1 MILFAVKNDKGEWLY
16 SDEYNDWVDQLSQAT
31 FYDTFEDADDDI
43 ECWELSNAYVVELV
57 EAPEKVV
64 VNEKEA
70 SLLEKMADGTN
81 FNGERGFEPG
91 LVITNFVLNNPVHGE
106 SHFETEDRLMRAYV
120 NGWTVEK
127 PKRYIVLMRL
137 PGKKGPDDNVW
148 HYMRAMRS
156 QQGDYIWWSFAD
168 ADGTCKS
175 HRNDAF
181 TAAEIEHYG
190 LQDCERIPVA
200 D

>member
-1 MILFAVKNDKGEWLY
+1 MYVIENDNGEVLDRICYEFTSDVDRALLF
-16 SDEYNDWVDQLSQAT
+16 DEPIAPAEYAKRYGGHV
-31 FYDTFEDADDDI
+31 I
-43 ECWELSNAYVVELV
+43 ELV
-57 EAPEKVV
+57 EKQEPVV
-64 VNEKEA
+64 VSEEEA
-70 SLLEKMADGTN
+70 KLLKRAKGNGWRVAGAINQHMRAALPSSEPFDVGTK
-81 FNGERGFEPG
+81 
-91 LVITNFVLNNPVHGE
+91 L
-106 SHFETEDRLMRAYV
+106 EDRLMRAYV

-190 LQDCERIPVA
+190 LQDCDKEEVT
-200 D
+200 DDEQ

>member
-1 MILFAVKNDKGEWLY
+1 MSLFAVKNDKGEWLY

-43 ECWELSNAYVVELV
+43 ECWELSNAYVVELA
-57 EAPEKVV
+57 EAPAKVV

-120 NGWTVEK
+120 NGYTVAKE
-127 PKRYIVLMRL
+127 PKYYVKV
-137 PGKKGPDDNVW
+137 PGKFAG
-148 HYMRAMRS
+148 
-156 QQGDYIWWSFAD
+156 GDRFYCKLQEEFIETAQLL
-168 ADGTCKS
+168 DGDPRFMLTM
-175 HRNDAF
+175 
-181 TAAEIEHYG
+181 AEIEQLG
-190 LQDCERIPVA
+190 LTRCERVEVT
-200 D
+200 DDGND

>member
-1 MILFAVKNDKGEWLY
+1 MSLFAVKNDKGEWLY

-43 ECWELSNAYVVELV
+43 ECWELSNAYVVELA
-57 EAPEKVV
+57 EAPAKVV

-127 PKRYIVLMRL
+127 PKRYLIKVPHTDDSYFYKIDDEYCNAGDSYHLEGMTD
-137 PGKKGPDDNVW
+137 KKW
-148 HYMRAMRS
+148 
-156 QQGDYIWWSFAD
+156 
-168 ADGTCKS
+168 
-175 HRNDAF
+175 F

-190 LQDCERIPVA
+190 LHDFEKLEVTDDEQ
-200 D
+200 